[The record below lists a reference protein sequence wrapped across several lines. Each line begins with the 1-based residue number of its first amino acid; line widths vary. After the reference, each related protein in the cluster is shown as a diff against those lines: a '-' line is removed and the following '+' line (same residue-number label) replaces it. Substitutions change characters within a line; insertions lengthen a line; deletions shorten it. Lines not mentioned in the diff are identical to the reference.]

1 MDVLVALGT
10 NAAYFYPVYIV
21 LKALTSSSLEG
32 HDFFFETSA
41 MLVSFILLGNVQLVE
56 AAQLAR
62 APMQN

>member
-32 HDFFFETSA
+32 HDFFF
-41 MLVSFILLGNVQLVE
+41 
-56 AAQLAR
+56 
-62 APMQN
+62 